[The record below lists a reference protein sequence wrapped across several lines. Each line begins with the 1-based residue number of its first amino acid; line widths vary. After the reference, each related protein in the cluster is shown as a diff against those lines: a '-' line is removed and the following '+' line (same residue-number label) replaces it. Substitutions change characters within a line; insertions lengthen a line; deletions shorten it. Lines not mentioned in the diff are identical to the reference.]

1 MKEHQT
7 DRLFI
12 QNLVVETFIGIHPWE
27 RTTPQNVLISFE
39 LETKTANAAAHD
51 DIGNALDYEV
61 LAQRVTEFV
70 AQAEFQ
76 LIESLAE
83 GIAALVLD
91 DFPETRISV
100 EVRKPGAIANAETVG
115 IRIQRAHDN

>member
-1 MKEHQT
+1 MREHQT
-7 DRLFI
+7 DSLFI
-12 QNLVVETFIGIHPWE
+12 QNLAVETFIGIHPWE
-27 RTTPQNVLISFE
+27 RTTPQNVLISLE
-39 LETKTANAAAHD
+39 LETKTATAAAHD
-51 DIGNALDYEV
+51 DIGNALNYEV

-76 LIESLAE
+76 LIETLAE

-91 DFPETRISV
+91 DLPVTRISV

-115 IRIQRAHDN
+115 VRIQRVRDN